1 MSKLLLKAEGARC
14 IVVTRRFNA
23 PPEAVYR
30 AHTEPALVQKWML
43 GPEGWTMP
51 VCQIDRRAG
60 GKIRYEWSNDTGRAF
75 YLTGEIVEL
84 TPFSR
89 IVHIER
95 MHMPDPTPDNHV
107 VTTFDADGTGTLMT
121 MRMTLPNPETRAA
134 MLATG
139 MAHGMEASYAR
150 LERTSGWEG
159 ALECTAGKIGEDS
172 RASVHFSIDVPD
184 LAAGLRFY
192 GAVFGFVETAR
203 PFPTMAVLDANNATV
218 CMHEKAA
225 GSRSSSGGAE
235 VRRYERHWTP
245 VHLDL
250 HVHDLDVV
258 LAKVRAEGGAIE
270 SEFRTQGPMPV
281 AFCSDPFGNGFCV
294 IGEPTR

>member
-1 MSKLLLKAEGARC
+1 MH

-30 AHTEPALVQKWML
+30 AHTEPSLLQKWML

-51 VCQIDRRAG
+51 VCQSDLRPG
-60 GKIRYEWSNDTGRAF
+60 GRIRYEWADGKGRGF
-75 YLTGEIVEL
+75 FLTGEFVEL

-107 VTTFDADGTGTLMT
+107 VTSFQTDGTGTVMT

-139 MAHGMEASYAR
+139 MEHGMEASYAR
-150 LERTSGWEG
+150 LERNLGSDD
-159 ALECTAGKIGEDS
+159 AIAGDKA
-172 RASVHFSIDVPD
+172 RASVHVSIDVPD

-192 GAVFGFVETAR
+192 GAVFGFAEIAR
-203 PFPTMAVLDANNATV
+203 PFATMAVLDANNVTV
-218 CMHEKAA
+218 CLHQKAS
-225 GSRSSSGGAE
+225 GTKSSGGGAE
-235 VRRYERHWTP
+235 PRRYERHWTP

-250 HVHDLDVV
+250 HVPDLDVV
-258 LAKVRAEGGAIE
+258 LARVRAEGGAIE
-270 SEFRTQGPMPV
+270 QEYRTQGPKPV
-281 AFCSDPFGNGFCV
+281 AFCCDPFGNGFCV
-294 IGEPTR
+294 IGESASACR